1 MAIQDT
7 KRNGDLTYACL
18 EEIDETNRLL
28 LLGLQTNPRIS
39 MSELGRQV
47 GMSSPAVTERV
58 RRMEENGVIA
68 GYRLEVDPATLGL
81 PLTAFVRVRPNPGQ
95 LGRIAALAAE
105 IPEVSEC
112 HRITGDDCFI
122 MKVHL
127 PAMGQLDRVLDRFLQ
142 HGTTTTSMVQSSPV
156 PPRGLPIPG

>member
-1 MAIQDT
+1 MLTDSRRGAAPDHDRRGAIDDVN
-7 KRNGDLTYACL
+7 RRILADLM
-18 EEIDETNRLL
+18 DDPRL
-28 LLGLQTNPRIS
+28 S
-39 MSELGRQV
+39 MSQLGRRV
-47 GMSSPAVTERV
+47 GMSAPAVTERV
-58 RRMEENGVIA
+58 RRMEEVGIIS
-68 GYRLEVDPATLGL
+68 GYRLDVNPAVLGL
-81 PLTAFVRVRPNPGQ
+81 PLTAYVRVRPNPGQ
-95 LGRIAALAAE
+95 LGRIAALAE
-105 IPEVSEC
+105 EMPEVSEC